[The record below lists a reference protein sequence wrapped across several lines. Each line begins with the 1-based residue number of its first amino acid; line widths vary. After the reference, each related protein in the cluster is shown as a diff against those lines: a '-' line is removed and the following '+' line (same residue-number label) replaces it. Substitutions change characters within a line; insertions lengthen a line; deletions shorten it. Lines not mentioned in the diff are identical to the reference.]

1 MAGDAVRKVICLTVD
16 QARMVAEN
24 RQHLSLGGVA
34 LKQSVE
40 RIGLRR
46 QHLVEDALQF
56 ARKVGVT
63 LLLVAK
69 VLIAAEFY

>member
-1 MAGDAVRKVICLTVD
+1 MAGDAVRKVIWLTVD

-24 RQHLSLGGVA
+24 RQHLSLGVVA

-46 QHLVEDALQF
+46 QHLVENALQF